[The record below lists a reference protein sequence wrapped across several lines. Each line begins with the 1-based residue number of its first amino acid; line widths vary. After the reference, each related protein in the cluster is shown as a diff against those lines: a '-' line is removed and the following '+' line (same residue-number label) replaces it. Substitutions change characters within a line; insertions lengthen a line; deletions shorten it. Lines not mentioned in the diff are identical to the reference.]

1 MGTGTG
7 GGGGVERERVME
19 NGVSSEWFTIYIL
32 R

>member
-7 GGGGVERERVME
+7 GGGGVER
-19 NGVSSEWFTIYIL
+19 VSDGEWVSLEWFTIYIL